1 MCILLQKPIVDI
13 YLNMIGAA
21 ADVNALC
28 RNYYYILIWGAPRVL
43 FNYVALGWLMG
54 QTRVRASVFMQVS
67 KNVLNM
73 ALSMFFVFTLHMD
86 ITGVALATL
95 LSQIYGGLLGAYLIY
110 LNGDFDYGTLP
121 WGELLDW
128 RQFIGM
134 LRVNANIMIRT
145 ACLLSV
151 NNIIAA
157 VGASLGTVVLAANAV
172 LLQLKD
178 IVSYLIDGMANGA
191 AIFSGKAVGR
201 KDRQLFDETIKMTYK
216 LLVALALF
224 LMGGYYLTST
234 Q

>member
-110 LNGDFDYGTLP
+110 LNGDFD
-121 WGELLDW
+121 
-128 RQFIGM
+128 
-134 LRVNANIMIRT
+134 
-145 ACLLSV
+145 
-151 NNIIAA
+151 
-157 VGASLGTVVLAANAV
+157 
-172 LLQLKD
+172 
-178 IVSYLIDGMANGA
+178 
-191 AIFSGKAVGR
+191 
-201 KDRQLFDETIKMTYK
+201 
-216 LLVALALF
+216 
-224 LMGGYYLTST
+224 
-234 Q
+234 